1 MSISFKAI
9 ESPPSENEV
18 NILYDLL
25 CKRNN
30 FISHRS
36 MPLFEDHETFVKSE
50 PYRIWYLVYSDK
62 EAIGSFY
69 ISNQNSIGINIENHQ
84 KIELID
90 KIIKYIEETYLPMPL
105 IKSIR
110 TDKFHINV
118 PPTNRFLINS
128 LDQLSKKLIQITYLI
143 K

>member
-1 MSISFKAI
+1 M
-9 ESPPSENEV
+9 
-18 NILYDLL
+18 
-25 CKRNN
+25 
-30 FISHRS
+30 
-36 MPLFEDHETFVKSE
+36 
-50 PYRIWYLVYSDK
+50 
-62 EAIGSFY
+62 IGSFY

-90 KIIKYIEETYLPMPL
+90 KIIKYIEETYLPMPS

-128 LDQLSKKLIQITYLI
+128 LDQLSKKLIQVTYLI